1 MIIINK
7 ISDLEIWLK
16 HHHRVHE
23 QLGFVPT
30 MGALHRGH
38 LSLIRYSQA
47 ENHHTACSI
56 FVNPIQFNVAEDL
69 ARYPRMPEE
78 DTRMLEQEGCDMVFL
93 PSVEEMYPEKP
104 DRIYRFGPLEEVM
117 EGAFRPGHFNGVAIV
132 VNRFFRLIRPS
143 RAYFGLKDYQQY
155 LIIKE
160 MVRQDQ
166 LPVKIIGCPI
176 VRESDG
182 LAMSSRNLRLS
193 EGQRATA
200 PVIFRALSAAQ
211 RQYRSHTP
219 DSLEDFILQFFTDI
233 PECRPEYVTVANAE
247 NLQSLKK
254 WSEAP
259 SAVVCV
265 AVYFG
270 EIRLIDNMLL
280 Y

>member
-1 MIIINK
+1 MDIINK
-7 ISDLEIWLK
+7 ISELEIWLK
-16 HHHRVHE
+16 ENHRNHG

-38 LSLIRYSQA
+38 LSLVRYSQA
-47 ENHHTACSI
+47 DNHRTVCSI
-56 FVNPIQFNVAEDL
+56 FVNPIQFNKADDL
-69 ARYPRMPEE
+69 AKYPRMPEA

-104 DRIYRFGPLEEVM
+104 DQIYRFGSLEEVM

-132 VNRFFRLIRPS
+132 VNRFFRLIRPN

-166 LPVKIIGCPI
+166 LPVEIIGCPI

-193 EGQRATA
+193 AGQRATA

-219 DSLEDFILQFFTDI
+219 GSLENFIRHFFTDI
-233 PECRPEYVTVANAE
+233 PECNPEYVAVADADT
-247 NLQSLKK
+247 LKPLK
-254 WSEAP
+254 NWSEAR